1 MPAPRTLR
9 RPTPQELGERAAAA
23 GTALQDG
30 WFRRTSPIPYLA
42 PAVLDGV
49 HRHAVTLPPR
59 RPWMMAGTQTVE
71 GLLFLASLARA
82 LDARELFEIGTYN
95 GLTTWCLAENL
106 PGASVHTLDLP
117 PEETPSLELERGDH
131 SNRRGFAQR
140 LYQATP
146 PQARVVEHFGDSA
159 TFDFTP
165 WRGRCDLVYVDGAHS
180 EPYVRSDTA
189 NALEMLSDRGAVVW
203 DDYWH
208 NVEGVRRV
216 LDSRRDL
223 DLHRVP
229 GTRLVVHLRA
239 AALARVSGAA
249 AAERA

>member
-1 MPAPRTLR
+1 MMP
-9 RPTPQELGERAAAA
+9 
-23 GTALQDG
+23 
-30 WFRRTSPIPYLA
+30 
-42 PAVLDGV
+42 
-49 HRHAVTLPPR
+49 
-59 RPWMMAGTQTVE
+59 GTQTVE
-71 GLLFLASLARA
+71 GLLFLGSLARA

-106 PGASVHTLDLP
+106 PGACVHTLDLP

-239 AALARVSGAA
+239 AALARVSGSA

>member
-1 MPAPRTLR
+1 MPRRRTPR
-9 RPTPQELGERAAAA
+9 RPTPKEFGERATASA
-23 GTALQDG
+23 TALRDG
-30 WFRRTSPIPYLA
+30 WFRRTSPIPYLSPDVVEEVSA
-42 PAVLDGV
+42 
-49 HRHAVTLPPR
+49 HAVRLPPR
-59 RPWMMAGTQTVE
+59 RPWMMPGTQTVE
-71 GLLFLASLARA
+71 GLLFLASLAQA

-106 PGASVHTLDLP
+106 PQATVHTLDLP
-117 PEETPSLELERGDH
+117 PEETPSLKLERGDH
-131 SNRRGFAQR
+131 SNRRGFTQR
-140 LYQATP
+140 LYQALSP
-146 PQARVVEHFGDSA
+146 EGKVIEHVGDSA

-189 NALEMLSDRGAVVW
+189 NALEMLSERGAIVW

-216 LDSRRDL
+216 LDARPDL

-229 GTRLVVHLRA
+229 GTRLVVHLHA
-239 AALARVSGAA
+239 GALDHPSSHSLS
-249 AAERA
+249 E

>member
-59 RPWMMAGTQTVE
+59 RPWMMPGTQTVE
-71 GLLFLASLARA
+71 GLLFLGSLARA

-117 PEETPSLELERGDH
+117 PEESPSLELERGDH

-239 AALARVSGAA
+239 AALARVSGSA

>member
-1 MPAPRTLR
+1 M
-9 RPTPQELGERAAAA
+9 

-59 RPWMMAGTQTVE
+59 RPWMMPGTQTVE

-249 AAERA
+249 AAEPAA